1 MKKYAV
7 IILACILCPLI
18 IKAQDRVTADPD
30 SANIVTADISN
41 FWQAFDLLQSKTT
54 KDDSLKVIRS
64 VFIDHAS
71 EGLKQYLKAASCDE
85 MQYLQTIRKR
95 KSDYLAIRQQS
106 EAIAEKKPLLI
117 HYLHRFKQLYPQLK
131 IPAICFTIGK
141 FEVGGTQFDH
151 TLFIGCEKDL
161 QLGVDIIAQAIHEL
175 AHFQQLTQNTSTNLE
190 SAMIEGGA
198 EFICY
203 QVTGK
208 RTIYKTWAYGIANE
222 QSLWNEFKPKQDSA
236 TDMKW
241 FLDIAAHNRP
251 GSLGYFIGFRI
262 CDTYLKN
269 HRDKKLA
276 LNELVEMKDPKK
288 LYLESG
294 YR

>member
-1 MKKYAV
+1 MKSYA
-7 IILACILCPLI
+7 ILLLACILFPRV
-18 IKAQDRVTADPD
+18 IKAQDRVTTNPD
-30 SANIVTADISN
+30 SANIVTADIGN
-41 FWQAFDLLQSKTT
+41 FWKAFDLLQHKTT
-54 KDDSLKVIRS
+54 TDDSLQVIRS
-64 VFIDHAS
+64 VFIDNAS
-71 EGLKQYLKAASCDE
+71 EGLKQYLRAANCDE
-85 MQYLQTIRKR
+85 RQYLQTIRKR
-95 KSDYLAIRQQS
+95 KSDYLAVRNQT
-106 EAIAEKKPLLI
+106 EAIASKKQQLI

-141 FEVGGTQFDH
+141 FEVGGTQFEN

-175 AHFQQLTQNTSTNLE
+175 AHFQQLDQNTSTNLE
-190 SAMIEGGA
+190 SVMIEGGA

-236 TDMKW
+236 ADMKW
-241 FLDIAAHNRP
+241 FLDVAANNRP

-262 CDTYLKN
+262 CEAYLKN
-269 HRDKKLA
+269 HRDKKPA
-276 LNELVEMKDPKK
+276 LKDLVEMKDPKK
-288 LYLESG
+288 IYLDSG
-294 YR
+294 YK

>member
-1 MKKYAV
+1 MKKYAI
-7 IILACILCPLI
+7 IILVCILCPLI

-41 FWQAFDLLQSKTT
+41 FWQAFDLLQSKKTT
-54 KDDSLKVIRS
+54 EDSLKVIRS
-64 VFIDHAS
+64 VFMDHAS

-95 KSDYLAIRQQS
+95 RSDYLAIRQQS
-106 EAIAEKKPLLI
+106 EVIASKKQQLI

-141 FEVGGTQFDH
+141 FEVGGTQFEN

-236 TDMKW
+236 TEMKW
-241 FLDIAAHNRP
+241 FLDVAANNRP
-251 GSLGYFIGFRI
+251 GSLRYFIGFRI
-262 CDTYLKN
+262 CEAYLKN
-269 HRDKKLA
+269 HPDKKLA
-276 LNELVEMKDPKK
+276 LKDLVEMKNPKK
-288 LYLESG
+288 IYLESG

>member
-1 MKKYAV
+1 MKKYA
-7 IILACILCPLI
+7 ILLLAFILFPPI

-30 SANIVTADISN
+30 SANIITADISN
-41 FWQAFDLLQSKTT
+41 FWKAFDLLQNKTT
-54 KDDSLKVIRS
+54 TDDSLQVIRS

-71 EGLKQYLKAASCDE
+71 EGLKQYLKAANCDE
-85 MQYLQTIRKR
+85 KQYLQTIRKQ
-95 KSDYLAIRQQS
+95 KGDYLAVRSQT
-106 EAIAEKKPLLI
+106 EAIASKKQQLI

-141 FEVGGTQFDH
+141 FEVGGTQFEH
-151 TLFIGCEKDL
+151 TLFIGCEKDA
-161 QLGVDIIAQAIHEL
+161 QLGVDIIAQTIHEL
-175 AHFQQLTQNTSTNLE
+175 AHFQQLDQNSSTNLE

-203 QVTGK
+203 QATGK
-208 RTIYKTWAYGIANE
+208 RTIYKTWTYGLANE
-222 QSLWNEFKPKQDSA
+222 QSLWNEFKSKQDSA

-241 FLDIAAHNRP
+241 FLDVTANNRP

-262 CDTYLKN
+262 CEAYFKN

-276 LNELVEMKDPKK
+276 LKDLVEMKDPEK